1 MEIDLNIFLLQLVTF
16 CLGMFISAK
25 LFLPYLRGWME
36 KRKKHIADQIL
47 NAEILQEEAAKLKED
62 LVWKL
67 KDLDRNSADIIRA
80 ARNEAETIKEEIVQS
95 SRREA
100 KRILT
105 EARQALESE
114 RRELSQ
120 SLQNE
125 VGALSV
131 AIAEKIMRAAVDQ
144 KVQSKLVEE
153 SLKEL
158 NPSKN

>member
-1 MEIDLNIFLLQLVTF
+1 
-16 CLGMFISAK
+16 
-25 LFLPYLRGWME
+25 ME

-47 NAEILQEEAAKLKED
+47 NAEVLQEEAAKLKED
-62 LVWKL
+62 LAWKL

-125 VGALSV
+125 VAALSV
-131 AIAEKIMRAAVDQ
+131 TIAEKIMRTAVDQ